1 MRLSHAKNPDP
12 SDTPRQ
18 RDELERF
25 KTAINLT
32 EYAASE
38 GYQLDRRASSRNSV
52 VMRHP
57 GGDKIVIARGEDDHW
72 IYFSVR
78 DDSDNGSI
86 IDFIQHRRRCS
97 IGEVRQELRPWVG
110 GSFVRPVPEL
120 YVPEVV
126 PVSRD
131 RAGVIRALAG
141 MRPLITHRYLE
152 EERGIPRSLLEH
164 PRFAGRVL
172 VDARSNVVFPH
183 ADRDGPCGYEVKNRG
198 FTGFAPGGEKGLWIS
213 RVQRTDTALVLA
225 ESGIDALSY
234 AALHPDDNARY
245 ASFGGTMNPSQ
256 PALIRAAIE
265 RLAPGATVRI
275 ATDNDEDGAGFA
287 ADHRGAG
294 CGDGEGG
301 SGGRAGR
308 CLSMPRTGT
317 MCFCVRAGWLLQS
330 VDRIPWYVPYF
341 SALFLPNFSDPFPL
355 GTSGRLHMTVA
366 AILWETVVR
375 LRQPT
380 LNTRAGGG
388 CGSGGDWG
396 LDLCLAATP
405 KHSLEMWDCKT

>member
-1 MRLSHAKNPDP
+1 MRLSHAKNSAP

-18 RDELERF
+18 RNELERF

-32 EYAASE
+32 EYAAAE

-86 IDFIQHRRRCS
+86 IDFILHRRRCS
-97 IGEVRQELRPWVG
+97 IGAVRQELRPWVG
-110 GSFVRPVPEL
+110 GSFVRPVPGL

-126 PVSRD
+126 AVSRD
-131 RAGVIRALAG
+131 RAGVIWALAR

-164 PRFAGRVL
+164 PRFAGQVL
-172 VDARSNVVFPH
+172 VDARSNVIFPH

-198 FTGFAPGGEKGLWIS
+198 FTGFAPGGEKGLWVS
-213 RVQRTDTALVLA
+213 RVQSTDTALVLA

-234 AALHPDDNARY
+234 AALHPDEHARY
-245 ASFGGTMNPSQ
+245 ASFGGTMNPLQ
-256 PALIRAAIE
+256 PVLIRAAIE
-265 RLAPGATVRI
+265 RLALGTTVQI

-287 ADHRGAG
+287 AIIARLVAETGRRDLAVERAAPVDVKDWNDMLRRRRGN
-294 CGDGEGG
+294 
-301 SGGRAGR
+301 
-308 CLSMPRTGT
+308 TG
-317 MCFCVRAGWLLQS
+317 
-330 VDRIPWYVPYF
+330 I
-341 SALFLPNFSDPFPL
+341 
-355 GTSGRLHMTVA
+355 
-366 AILWETVVR
+366 
-375 LRQPT
+375 
-380 LNTRAGGG
+380 
-388 CGSGGDWG
+388 
-396 LDLCLAATP
+396 
-405 KHSLEMWDCKT
+405 

>member
-1 MRLSHAKNPDP
+1 MRLSHAKNSGP
-12 SDTPRQ
+12 SDSPRQ

-25 KTAINLT
+25 KTDINLT
-32 EYAASE
+32 EYAAAE

-78 DDSDNGSI
+78 DDSDNGTI

-97 IGEVRQELRPWVG
+97 LSAVRQELRPWVG
-110 GSFVRPVPEL
+110 GSFVRPVPEM

-164 PRFAGRVL
+164 PRFAGRIL

-198 FTGFAPGGEKGLWIS
+198 FTGFAPGGEKGLWMS
-213 RVQRTDTALVLA
+213 KARRTDTALVLA

-234 AALHPDDNARY
+234 AALHPDEHARY
-245 ASFGGTMNPSQ
+245 ASFGGSMNPFQ
-256 PALIRAAIE
+256 PALIRAATE
-265 RLAPGATVRI
+265 RLRSGATVRI
-275 ATDNDEDGAGFA
+275 ATDNDADGAGFA
-287 ADHRGAG
+287 VTIAGLVAETGRGDLAVERAEPV
-294 CGDGEGG
+294 DAKDWNDVLRQRGE
-301 SGGRAGR
+301 SGG
-308 CLSMPRTGT
+308 T
-317 MCFCVRAGWLLQS
+317 
-330 VDRIPWYVPYF
+330 
-341 SALFLPNFSDPFPL
+341 
-355 GTSGRLHMTVA
+355 
-366 AILWETVVR
+366 
-375 LRQPT
+375 
-380 LNTRAGGG
+380 
-388 CGSGGDWG
+388 
-396 LDLCLAATP
+396 
-405 KHSLEMWDCKT
+405 